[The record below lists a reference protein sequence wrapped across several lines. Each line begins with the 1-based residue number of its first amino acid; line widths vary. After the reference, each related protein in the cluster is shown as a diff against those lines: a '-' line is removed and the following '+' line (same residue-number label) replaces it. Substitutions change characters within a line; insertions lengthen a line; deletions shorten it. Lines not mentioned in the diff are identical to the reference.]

1 MLRGREHFIYLLLSL
16 ERKRENCL
24 YGPKA
29 HGLRRALLNVEVD
42 GRQYKLTWREAAV
55 LLVMRLV
62 DWNALTLSDVEL
74 VATGHA
80 GALRTVNRLVEM
92 ELVESYN
99 VRGTRIYLL
108 TERGAKA
115 ADEIRRKAEA
125 AGLWRI
131 MQEALGG

>member
-1 MLRGREHFIYLLLSL
+1 MGLMWLGSGRT
-16 ERKRENCL
+16 
-24 YGPKA
+24 
-29 HGLRRALLNVEVD
+29 LLNVEVD

-131 MQEALGG
+131 VQEALGG